1 MTWDTHHSASEKL
14 AIEAEGA
21 RRAGN
26 HQRAEELYRQAGAQ
40 EAQAFTALPNDKQ
53 RTRGVTAVSAVAL
66 SYKGREYATA
76 ERLAYECLGQGQLP
90 FFAERQLRDLVQM
103 IWSARAAETAGIRF
117 APGDVLISVKGG
129 EIIYGGA
136 PLGLITQ
143 KIESIQAALFRT
155 VEMLLHRP
163 LRKRGGPDADVQSM
177 FRPWLFQAPAG
188 SYQFAVRVE
197 ESRQRELWERLDKPK
212 VADVTGTF
220 FRVLRAAASDPLREL
235 PAVVPDEQYRDAFLN
250 LSRNLAPSPGRKS
263 FERLEVHDASDPY
276 EPVASFAVET
286 RQLLNAALRKSKPAD
301 ISGEK
306 PLTLQG
312 ILRALHLDKDWLEI
326 ATTDPPDHVHIDKA
340 GEVLDDVIGPMVNR
354 RVVVTAVR
362 RGRKYFYRDIE
373 LDE

>member
-1 MTWDTHHSASEKL
+1 
-14 AIEAEGA
+14 
-21 RRAGN
+21 
-26 HQRAEELYRQAGAQ
+26 
-40 EAQAFTALPNDKQ
+40 
-53 RTRGVTAVSAVAL
+53 
-66 SYKGREYATA
+66 
-76 ERLAYECLGQGQLP
+76 
-90 FFAERQLRDLVQM
+90 
-103 IWSARAAETAGIRF
+103 
-117 APGDVLISVKGG
+117 
-129 EIIYGGA
+129 
-136 PLGLITQ
+136 
-143 KIESIQAALFRT
+143 
-155 VEMLLHRP
+155 
-163 LRKRGGPDADVQSM
+163 M

-197 ESRQRELWERLDKPK
+197 ESRQRELWQRLDKPK
-212 VADVTGTF
+212 VEDVTGTF

-235 PAVVPDEQYRDAFLN
+235 PTVVPDEQYRDAFLN

-263 FERLEVHDASDPY
+263 FERLEVHDASEPY

-286 RQLLNAALRKSKPAD
+286 RQLLNTALRKSKPAD
-301 ISGEK
+301 ISGEE

-326 ATTDPPDHVHIDKA
+326 ATADPPDHVRIDKA